1 MLLSR
6 KKSIP
11 LKNYPQVSSKFLL
24 KWYLHAD
31 YFILPSRSRHYHT
44 VHRTCPHRTSRCGLF
59 QRLIPLILFLPIV
72 CLFPTLRLIC
82 ILNFPLLIINVYNFS
97 SLLPYIWTNCA
108 ILLRLFLP
116 FCKCLFYSA
125 CFIIIT
131 FSFLFLLI
139 RSNSSSSSYSLLR
152 ATRTAISS
160 FCWAFSRGISC

>member
-6 KKSIP
+6 KKIIL

-31 YFILPSRSRHYHT
+31 YFILPSFPHT
-44 VHRTCPHRTSRCGLF
+44 TISYIARVHTAAGVDF
-59 QRLIPLILFLPIV
+59 QRVIPLILFLPIV

-108 ILLRLFLP
+108 FLLRLFLP

-125 CFIIIT
+125 WFIIIT

-139 RSNSSSSSYSLLR
+139 RSNSSSSYSLLR